1 MFDPYS
7 PEPAATNHRR
17 NSMENIKVIVYPVQD
32 LARAK
37 TLYSTFLGVAP
48 YADSPYYV
56 GFKADGID
64 IGLDPN
70 AHGRGITGPVV
81 YLQVDNIQHRLQSL
95 LEMGAQELQAV
106 TDTGNGRL
114 IASVKDSDGNIIGLL
129 QDP

>member
-1 MFDPYS
+1 
-7 PEPAATNHRR
+7 
-17 NSMENIKVIVYPVQD
+17 MENVKVIVYPVQD
-32 LARAK
+32 LAQAK
-37 TLYSTFLGVAP
+37 TLYSTFLGVPP

-56 GFKADGID
+56 GFKVDGID

-81 YLQVDNIQHRLQSL
+81 YLQVNDIQQRLQSL
-95 LEMGAQELQAV
+95 LEMGAQELQAI

-114 IASVKDSDGNIIGLL
+114 ITSVKDSDGNIIGLL

>member
-1 MFDPYS
+1 
-7 PEPAATNHRR
+7 
-17 NSMENIKVIVYPVQD
+17 MENVKVIVYPVQD

-37 TLYSTFLGVAP
+37 TLYGTFLGLAP
-48 YADSPYYV
+48 YADSSYYV
-56 GFKADGID
+56 GFKVGGID

-70 AHGRGITGPVV
+70 AHGRGITGPVAYV
-81 YLQVDNIQHRLQSL
+81 QVDDIQQRLQAL
-95 LEMGAQELQAV
+95 LEAGAQSLQAV

>member
-1 MFDPYS
+1 
-7 PEPAATNHRR
+7 
-17 NSMENIKVIVYPVQD
+17 MENIKVIVYPVQD

-56 GFKADGID
+56 GYKVDGID

-81 YLQVDNIQHRLQSL
+81 YLQVDDIQQRLQSL

-129 QDP
+129 QDAQMANAVPRF